1 MLKADGFDEA
11 IIGVG
16 YTFDLRDGLLVYS
29 VEKMLDMLVKSG
41 MSREDAREYYE
52 FNILGASLKGTPI
65 FMEEYFG

>member
-29 VEKMLDMLVKSG
+29 VEKMLDMLVKRG